1 MIDRL
6 VAWLDAGRRGDREAL
21 LALLAPDATGQGVR
35 PEPRCDSP
43 EEVVAMRL
51 DRSARIGEVDAVE
64 LAGATPA
71 LRAGS
76 LAAVDPLLRS
86 GVRIAFASASDGRIS
101 GVQADTPV
109 PFDPRWLP

>member
-6 VAWLDAGRRGDREAL
+6 IAWLDAGRRGDRK
-21 LALLAPDATGQGVR
+21 ALLAPDATGQGVR
-35 PEPRCDSP
+35 PESRCDSP
-43 EEVVAMRL
+43 EGVVAMWL
-51 DRSARIGEVDAVE
+51 DRSARVGEVDAVE
-64 LAGATPA
+64 LAGATLA

-76 LAAVDPLLRS
+76 LAAVDPLLRG